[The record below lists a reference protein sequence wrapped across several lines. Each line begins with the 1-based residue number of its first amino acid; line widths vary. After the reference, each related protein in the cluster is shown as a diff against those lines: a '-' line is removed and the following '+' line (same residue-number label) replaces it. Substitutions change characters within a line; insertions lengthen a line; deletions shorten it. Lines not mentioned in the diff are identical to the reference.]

1 MKKLLFLAA
10 LTILFTYCE
19 KEDDDNDM
27 NKTSPS
33 YSPSY
38 IASD

>member
-1 MKKLLFLAA
+1 MKKLLLLAA

-19 KEDDDNDM
+19 KEDDGNDM

-38 IASD
+38 NASD

>member
-1 MKKLLFLAA
+1 MKKLSLLAA

-27 NKTSPS
+27 NKI
-33 YSPSY
+33 SPSY

>member
-1 MKKLLFLAA
+1 MKKLLLLAA
-10 LTILFTYCE
+10 LTILFTFCE
-19 KEDDDNDM
+19 KEDDDSDM

-38 IASD
+38 IEID